1 MFSPLPLV
9 QAILRVGLAIL
20 LCFHTTIQILPADLV
35 TVKGVSDLP
44 TFTVAVFSVVVL
56 SNILLMFG
64 IWTQAMAFIGTALFA
79 WSSLNQTV
87 DLSASPESLPTMAIA
102 ILVCLFLLMFG
113 GGSFSDLR
121 RMINRSPDLHA

>member
-1 MFSPLPLV
+1 
-9 QAILRVGLAIL
+9 
-20 LCFHTTIQILPADLV
+20 
-35 TVKGVSDLP
+35 
-44 TFTVAVFSVVVL
+44 
-56 SNILLMFG
+56 
-64 IWTQAMAFIGTALFA
+64 MAFIGTALFA